1 MTTLIEKIASG
12 DAPPFVPLTVGQY
25 VQMAEV
31 GILPTTPRVELLDGL
46 LVLKDRR
53 DAEGDIMTEGPRHGL
68 IGRRLFLYLNAQAE
82 KMGYH
87 ARFQQPMAIP
97 PYHAPEPDVFIVRGP
112 DTDYAERL
120 PEPADTAAV
129 IEVSWSSLRTDRS
142 TKLER
147 YAAAG
152 LPVYWIVNLAEEQV
166 EVYSEPVSEESRYAA
181 RNVYN
186 WKDSLILPLPE
197 GLTIPVPLA
206 EILP

>member
-1 MTTLIEKIASG
+1 MTTLIEKIATG
-12 DAPPFVPLTVGQY
+12 EAPPFVPLTVEQY

-68 IGRRLFLYLNAQAE
+68 IGRRLFKYLDTQAE
-82 KMGYH
+82 QVGCH

-97 PYHAPEPDVFIVRGP
+97 PYHAPEPDVFVVRGP

-120 PEPADTAAV
+120 PGPADTVAA

-152 LPVYWIVNLAEEQV
+152 IPIYWIVDLVNERI
-166 EVYSEPVSEESRYAA
+166 EVYSDPIPAESRYGVRTVFDWKAA
-181 RNVYN
+181 L
-186 WKDSLILPLPE
+186 SLPLP
-197 GLTIPVPLA
+197 GGGTIHVPLA
-206 EILP
+206 EIFP